1 MTKCIKSGVSK
12 QIIKYSYSNMK
23 NKFLRNKQPTAAVIC
38 LFLALILS
46 AGILAGCGGG
56 GNSGNGNDTEPLNG
70 IDTTESLNWD
80 SITWDGGEW
89 G

>member
-1 MTKCIKSGVSK
+1 MAKYIMSGVSK

-38 LFLALILS
+38 LLIALILS
-46 AGILAGCGGG
+46 AGILTGCGGG
-56 GNSGNGNDTEPLNG
+56 GNSGNDEDPING

-80 SITWDGGEW
+80 SITWDGGEC

>member
-1 MTKCIKSGVSK
+1 MVKYIKSGVSK
-12 QIIKYSYSNMK
+12 QISEYNNSNMK
-23 NKFLRNKQPTAAVIC
+23 NKFLSNKQPTAAVIC
-38 LFLALILS
+38 LLIALILS
-46 AGILAGCGGG
+46 AGILTGCGGG
-56 GNSGNGNDTEPLNG
+56 GNSDNDEDPQNG

>member
-1 MTKCIKSGVSK
+1 MAKCIKSGVSK

-38 LFLALILS
+38 LFIALILS
-46 AGILAGCGGG
+46 AGILTGCGGG
-56 GNSGNGNDTEPLNG
+56 GNSGNDEDPQNG

-80 SITWDGGEW
+80 SIATTFSSV
-89 G
+89 

>member
-38 LFLALILS
+38 LLIALILS
-46 AGILAGCGGG
+46 AGILTGCGGG
-56 GNSGNGNDTEPLNG
+56 GNSDNDEDPQNG